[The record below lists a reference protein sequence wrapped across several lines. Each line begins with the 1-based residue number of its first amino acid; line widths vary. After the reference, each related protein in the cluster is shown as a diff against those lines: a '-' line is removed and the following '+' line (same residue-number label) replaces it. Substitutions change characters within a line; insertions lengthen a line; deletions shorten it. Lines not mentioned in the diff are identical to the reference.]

1 MKELIIIIVVPSV
14 FIGLVEV
21 ALRPYFPDGNFWFFS
36 FLFDNC
42 NDIKFIFIFVLGY
55 GITAADEF
63 GMKEVIK
70 RGRWFNFIIGR
81 NIDIWSYC

>member
-1 MKELIIIIVVPSV
+1 MKELNIIIVVPSV

-21 ALRPYFPDGNFWFFS
+21 ALRPYFPDEGMSFFT
-36 FLFDNC
+36 FIYGAC

-63 GMKEVIK
+63 GMKEVIR

-81 NIDIWSYC
+81 NINIWRSC